1 VGNNTTQGLTRAQ
14 GLFYKVKP
22 KSAKTEKKEKNL
34 QLRHFNKNNLVG
46 SKNRRIFAA

>member
-1 VGNNTTQGLTRAQ
+1 VGNNTTRGLKVAQ

-22 KSAKTEKKEKNL
+22 KSAKTEKKEKNR

>member
-1 VGNNTTQGLTRAQ
+1 VGNNTTQGLTRAH

-22 KSAKTEKKEKNL
+22 KSAKTEKKEKNR

>member
-1 VGNNTTQGLTRAQ
+1 
-14 GLFYKVKP
+14 VKP
-22 KSAKTEKKEKNL
+22 KSAKTEKKEKNR